1 MKAIILARV
10 STKEQE
16 DGQSIPAQI
25 RRLTEYAEKKQLE
38 VLQVFQITESSTK
51 ESRKEFE
58 KIIELISKSKEPIA
72 LIADTVDRVQRGF
85 KESILIEKLLREGKM
100 ELHFLRDRLVLDK
113 NSNSTDV
120 MRWDMSVMFAKA
132 YVLQLSDNV
141 KRSLEQSRKEGIRA
155 NLAPLGYLNIID
167 KQGKKDVIPDPEQRH
182 LIVTMF
188 EFYVTGNYSFRKIT
202 EMMKEMGLKNKQGGH
217 VSHSKIAD
225 ALKDPFHYG
234 VMKAK
239 GELYPHKHEPIISQ
253 NLFQK
258 AQEVRLGHN
267 KKPFQ
272 YAAKPFIFR
281 GMITCGHCGCL
292 VSPEIK
298 KGKYVYYSCTNAK
311 GICHRDYINEKEFL
325 KEVSYYF
332 GEISLSQEIIQ
343 EITQYLKEICESEG
357 RFYKEQKTRLRKEQ
371 DQIQQRLSK
380 LYDDRYDGKIDEAF
394 FEKKLQEYKG
404 REREIVQEMERHV
417 NADESFHVTANM
429 VLSLAQRSREIF
441 ESSEV
446 DEKRQLLNFVF
457 QNLELKDKKLSVTL
471 REPFKI
477 IKDTSLLEKCP
488 GICR

>member
-1 MKAIILARV
+1 MKAVILARV

-25 RRLTEYAEKKQLE
+25 RRLTEYAEKSKLP
-38 VLQVFQITESSTK
+38 VIQVFQITESSTK

-58 KIIELISKSKEPIA
+58 KILELISKSKECIA

-113 NSNSTDV
+113 NYNSTDA

-167 KQGKKDVIPDPEQRH
+167 KQGNKDVVPDPDQRH
-182 LIVTMF
+182 LIVRMF
-188 EFYVTGNYSFRKIT
+188 ELYVTGNHSYRQIT
-202 EMMKEMGLKNKQGGH
+202 ERMKEMGLKNKQGGH

-225 ALKDPFHYG
+225 ALKDPFYYG

-239 GELYPHKHEPIISQ
+239 GELYPHKHEPIISHG
-253 NLFQK
+253 LFQK
-258 AQEVRLGHN
+258 AQEVRMRHN

-272 YAAKPFIFR
+272 YAAKPFVFR
-281 GMITCGHCGCL
+281 GMITCGNCGCL
-292 VSPEIK
+292 VSPEVK
-298 KGKYVYYSCTNAK
+298 KGKYIYYSCTNAK
-311 GICHRDYINEKEFL
+311 GICQRDYINEKEFL
-325 KEVSYYF
+325 KEISHYF
-332 GEISLSQEIIQ
+332 DEISLSQEVIQ
-343 EITQYLKEICESEG
+343 EITEYLKDIYQSEG
-357 RFYKEQKTRLRKEQ
+357 RFYQEQKARLRKEQ
-371 DQIQQRLSK
+371 DQIQQRISK
-380 LYDDRYDGKIDEAF
+380 MYDDRYDGKIDETF
-394 FEKKLQEYKG
+394 FEKKLQEYKA
-404 REREIVQEMERHV
+404 REREIVQEMESHAK
-417 NADESFHVTANM
+417 ADESFHVTANM

-457 QNLELKDKKLSVTL
+457 QNLELKDKKLL
-471 REPFKI
+471 IQYREPFKM
-477 IKDTSLLEKCP
+477 IKDASLSGKRP
-488 GICR
+488 GMCR